1 MNFLYSMFFG
11 AGVTAFLYTR
21 IGRRAGY
28 GNTRDVTIIMSVI
41 FVLSTAFF
49 FSIITLFVPH
59 N

>member
-1 MNFLYSMFFG
+1 MFFG